1 MSSLL
6 KISILLAGM
15 AAAQNTE
22 CGCYSTDGVTA
33 ATYTNRIYH
42 DFRSLDE
49 TGTLYTG
56 EPANITN
63 DDESSAAPVQTGY
76 LTSDAFVND
85 FGIQTWGSPASED
98 TPLRKQY
105 SNANVYIEH
114 DGSSSSTHL
123 TLRSYRN
130 ADFVSTAEIDSKLH
144 NIFHASITVR
154 ARVRGAPGA
163 CAGIF
168 TYLDDKT
175 ESDIEILT
183 RDPSTH
189 IRYTN
194 QPGLDDDGNEIPG
207 ASTDAVLPNG
217 AVWTD
222 WVEHRLDWT
231 PELSA
236 FYANGELVET
246 KTYGIPDAPSSFI
259 VNIWGDGG
267 SWSGTPDVGSAA
279 YLDIQ
284 WIEVLFN
291 TSDASV

>member
-1 MSSLL
+1 M
-6 KISILLAGM
+6 
-15 AAAQNTE
+15 
-22 CGCYSTDGVTA
+22 YSDMT
-33 ATYTNRIYH
+33 
-42 DFRSLDE
+42 
-49 TGTLYTG
+49 
-56 EPANITN
+56 
-63 DDESSAAPVQTGY
+63 Q
-76 LTSDAFVND
+76 
-85 FGIQTWGSPASED
+85 
-98 TPLRKQY
+98 
-105 SNANVYIEH
+105 EH

-183 RDPSTH
+183 RDPTNH

-259 VNIWGDGG
+259 VNLVSCGSEPVVRDSLLTRLSQWGDGG
-267 SWSGTPDVGSAA
+267 SWSGMPDIGAAA

-291 TSDASV
+291 TSDASA